1 MMNMTI
7 SASPERLAQVTLLDE
22 RKSYRTF
29 LVPEKQIMQNV
40 REVCEKEDVI
50 NLTLYGPT
58 VYIEKIKN
66 DIVAEN
72 FDNINFTR

>member
-1 MMNMTI
+1 MMNMAI

-22 RKSYRTF
+22 HKNYRTF
-29 LVPEKQIMQNV
+29 LIPEKQIMQNV
-40 REVCEKEDVI
+40 REVCEKEDVV
-50 NLTLYGPT
+50 NLTLYGP
-58 VYIEKIKN
+58 VAYIEKIKN

>member
-7 SASPERLAQVTLLDE
+7 FASPERLAQVTLLDE

-29 LVPEKQIMQNV
+29 LVPEKQIMKNV
-40 REVCEKEDVI
+40 REVCEKEDVV

-58 VYIEKIKN
+58 TYIEKIKN